1 MTDSA
6 QQLRESEEERKENLL
21 ESLDTSNPEAVP
33 EIKKVV
39 VNVGLGDA
47 RQEVDRLE
55 TVQEQLRLITGQ
67 TPVVTRARKSI
78 ADFEIRKGD
87 PSGVKVTLR
96 GKRMEDFLNRLIHLA
111 LPMTKEFRGLP
122 RDAFDGQGN
131 YSLGIDEQVVFPEIS
146 YEESET
152 VFGMDITLVTS
163 TDDRG
168 EALMLLREYGFPLR
182 ED

>member
-1 MTDSA
+1 MANSA
-6 QQLRESEEERKENLL
+6 TTLTETVENRKQNLIDEL
-21 ESLDTSNPEAVP
+21 GASNPEAVP
-33 EIKKVV
+33 EIEKVV
-39 VNVGLGDA
+39 VNVGAGDA
-47 RQEVDRLE
+47 RENVERLE
-55 TVQEQLRLITGQ
+55 TIQEDLRMITGQ
-67 TPVVTRARKSI
+67 TPIVTRARKSI
-78 ADFEIRKGD
+78 ADFEIREGD

-96 GKRMEDFLNRLIHLA
+96 GRRMEDFLHRLIHLA

-122 RDAFDGQGN
+122 RDAFDGHGN

-163 TDDRG
+163 TTDRG
-168 EALMLLREYGFPLR
+168 EALVLLKEYDFPFR